1 MEEELALSTPRIDLV
16 LQYLQDRCT
25 PLLCSFKKQIEQQH
39 KSSFCLLN
47 GNVAFFWRAHHK
59 LLILAIINLHLTPVC
74 IGVFASCQ
82 FLGLFLS
89 PPSLLA
95 LHIFGVRKKQQV
107 KWQLQEAKPSKSASQ

>member
-47 GNVAFFWRAHHK
+47 GNVAFFFWRAHHK
-59 LLILAIINLHLTPVC
+59 LLILALINLHLTPVC

-89 PPSLLA
+89 LPLPPCA
-95 LHIFGVRKKQQV
+95 PYFWG
-107 KWQLQEAKPSKSASQ
+107 QEEAAGKVAVARSQT